1 MRDLT
6 SPRFQY
12 CIRMTRRNRRV
23 GETVGETVVRAVIDL
38 PDDMGASNGQKRAYE
53 CPRNETRIGLWNH
66 HGCSVMM
73 ITDRDHCG
81 EKVAL
86 SGLV

>member
-12 CIRMTRRNRRV
+12 CIRMTRRNRS
-23 GETVGETVVRAVIDL
+23 VGETVVRAVIDL
-38 PDDMGASNGQKRAYE
+38 PDDMRASNGQKRAYE

-66 HGCSVMM
+66 TVMM
-73 ITDRDHCG
+73 
-81 EKVAL
+81 
-86 SGLV
+86 

>member
-12 CIRMTRRNRRV
+12 CIRMTRRNRS
-23 GETVGETVVRAVIDL
+23 VGETVVRDVID